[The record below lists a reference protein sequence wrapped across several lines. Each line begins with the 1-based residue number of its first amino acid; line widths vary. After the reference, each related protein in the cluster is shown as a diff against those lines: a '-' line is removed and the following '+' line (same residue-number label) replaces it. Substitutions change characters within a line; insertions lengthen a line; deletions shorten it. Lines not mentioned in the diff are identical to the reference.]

1 MTYIENI
8 IELALNHQRN
18 GKIKRAKYLYN
29 KILEIDPKNSDAI
42 HLLGMIEYSNH
53 NYTLAINCIE
63 KAIKLNPDIPDY
75 HINLTS
81 CYIATLNL
89 VKAKQHALIAID
101 LDHNLFK
108 AYYNLGNILFAEGD
122 IEGAIINYKKA
133 LNIKSDNQSIW
144 SNYLFALN
152 FLVGSNPESIFLENR
167 KWGQQIENKIKKHR
181 KPFINRNRN
190 HLRKIAYYL
199 PEMDSHVTPRFIRP
213 LLLNHDRTKF
223 EILGY
228 GYQQNNSKENQQF
241 IDQFTFWLDI
251 KNLSTEKLVER
262 MREDK
267 IDILIHPCTF
277 KSRYREI
284 LAHRPAP
291 IQVANTNL
299 VSTTGL
305 KEVDFLVTD
314 STISPKE
321 TSLNLYTEKL
331 IYLSQVNTYQ
341 ALENSPN
348 VSELPALKNN
358 YITFGSCNNIA
369 KINIEVIKTWSRIL
383 NAIPNSKLLI
393 KHRSLDNNLLKRRIL
408 FSFREF
414 DIESE
419 RIVLEGFTPNP
430 IDYLDVYNKID
441 ISLDPFPFGGGTVS
455 YESLWMGVPIL
466 TMLGELFMGRL
477 SGSLMKQ
484 VGLSNWIVNSQS
496 DYISI
501 AISFSTNLG
510 ELGQIRQTLRQQAR
524 LSIFDGVKYTREFE
538 SALIKVWGNYI
549 KNQKTGI

>member
-1 MTYIENI
+1 
-8 IELALNHQRN
+8 
-18 GKIKRAKYLYN
+18 
-29 KILEIDPKNSDAI
+29 
-42 HLLGMIEYSNH
+42 
-53 NYTLAINCIE
+53 
-63 KAIKLNPDIPDY
+63 
-75 HINLTS
+75 
-81 CYIATLNL
+81 
-89 VKAKQHALIAID
+89 
-101 LDHNLFK
+101 
-108 AYYNLGNILFAEGD
+108 
-122 IEGAIINYKKA
+122 
-133 LNIKSDNQSIW
+133 
-144 SNYLFALN
+144 
-152 FLVGSNPESIFLENR
+152 
-167 KWGQQIENKIKKHR
+167 
-181 KPFINRNRN
+181 
-190 HLRKIAYYL
+190 
-199 PEMDSHVTPRFIRP
+199 
-213 LLLNHDRTKF
+213 
-223 EILGY
+223 
-228 GYQQNNSKENQQF
+228 
-241 IDQFTFWLDI
+241 
-251 KNLSTEKLVER
+251 